1 MSSRSRSGRALLLLL
16 VAAACARTDGAAE
29 ADTARVAEARRPA
42 LRVCADPNNL
52 PFSNERREGFENEI
66 VELVGEELG
75 LPVEYTWFA
84 QRRGFVRN
92 TLRAGTCDV
101 IPGIVASSEL
111 VLTTRPYYRSTY
123 VFVTRTDA
131 RPAVARLASL
141 DDPQLRRLR
150 IGVHVVGD
158 DYTNTPP
165 AHALAT
171 RGIIENVRGY
181 TLYGDYAQPDPPL
194 ALVRAVTDGELDV
207 AIAWGPFA
215 GWVAA
220 QGAPLALRPVTP
232 EIDLP
237 FLPLVYDIAMGVRRG
252 DDSLRVRLDDAL
264 ERRRADVRAILAR
277 YGVPLAGPD
286 AAAPAAAAPT
296 PPAAVPPPAT
306 EAP

>member
-1 MSSRSRSGRALLLLL
+1 MSSRCRSALALVLL
-16 VAAACARTDGAAE
+16 AACVGRDGGAA
-29 ADTARVAEARRPA
+29 ADTAAVADGPRRPA

-52 PFSNERREGFENEI
+52 PFSNERREGFENAI
-66 VELVGEELG
+66 VAVVAEELG

-92 TLRAGTCDV
+92 TLRAGECDV

-131 RPAVARLASL
+131 RPTVARLASL
-141 DDPQLRRLR
+141 DDPALRDLR

-165 AHALAT
+165 AHALAA
-171 RGIIENVRGY
+171 RGIIDNVRGY

-194 ALVRAVTDGELDV
+194 ALVRAVADGELDV

-215 GWVAA
+215 GWVAR

-252 DDSLRVRLDDAL
+252 DDSLRARLDAAL
-264 ERRRADVRAILAR
+264 ERRRPEILAILER
-277 YGVPLAGPD
+277 WGVPLAGSHAPV
-286 AAAPAAAAPT
+286 AAATPAALRGDAP
-296 PPAAVPPPAT
+296 
-306 EAP
+306 

>member
-1 MSSRSRSGRALLLLL
+1 MSSRCPDPRGRRRAIPAAMLLLL
-16 VAAACARTDGAAE
+16 AACAAGGESAA
-29 ADTARVAEARRPA
+29 ADTAAVADARRPA

-52 PFSNERREGFENEI
+52 PFSNERREGFENAI
-66 VELVGEELG
+66 VEVIGAELG

-92 TLRAGTCDV
+92 TLRAGECDV

-123 VFVTRTDA
+123 MFVTRRDA
-131 RPAVARLASL
+131 ASAVARIASL
-141 DDPQLRRLR
+141 DDPALRRLR

-165 AHALAT
+165 AHALAN
-171 RGIIENVRGY
+171 RGIIRNVRGY
-181 TLYGDYAQPDPPL
+181 TLYGDYSQPDPPL
-194 ALVRAVTDGELDV
+194 ALVRAVADGELDV

-215 GWVAA
+215 GWMVR

-252 DDSLRVRLDDAL
+252 DDSLRVRLDAAL
-264 ERRRADVRAILAR
+264 ERRRPEILVILER
-277 YGVPLAGPD
+277 WGVPLAGGVVPGATAS
-286 AAAPAAAAPT
+286 AAHAPGAT
-296 PPAAVPPPAT
+296 P
-306 EAP
+306 

>member
-1 MSSRSRSGRALLLLL
+1 MSSRFRSALALVLL
-16 VAAACARTDGAAE
+16 AAACAGGAEEDA
-29 ADTARVAEARRPA
+29 ADTVAVADARRPA

-52 PFSNERREGFENEI
+52 PFSNEQREGFENAI
-66 VELVGEELG
+66 VEVIGEELG

-92 TLRAGTCDV
+92 TLRAGACDV

-141 DDPQLRRLR
+141 DDPALRGLR

-165 AHALAT
+165 AHALAK
-171 RGIIENVRGY
+171 RGIIDNVRGY
-181 TLYGDYAQPDPPL
+181 TLYGDYSQPDPPL
-194 ALVRAVTDGELDV
+194 ALVRAVADGELDV

-252 DDSLRVRLDDAL
+252 DDSLRVRLDAAL
-264 ERRRADVRAILAR
+264 ERRRPDIVAILER
-277 YGVPLAGPD
+277 WGVPLAGSAMPP
-286 AAAPAAAAPT
+286 APATASPAAASPTAAGAPLES
-296 PPAAVPPPAT
+296 P
-306 EAP
+306 